1 MRITQA
7 DFPSRK
13 RFSITKIGQFL
24 VLASIVALAFV
35 SIGIREASAGT
46 PKPKYEI
53 AVTQPAAGG
62 KISPKAKLVKEG
74 KDAKFTIKPIKG
86 YHLLGVTIDGQPVF
100 NGTTIADANLT
111 RVGRSNK
118 YKYVFKAVTQAHD
131 IAAIFTGDNLTLRG
145 SLGSGYTTQT
155 SATTRSVG
163 AAGVQAL
170 DKKVD
175 KVIAIQSDRGYLG
188 ASSMQ
193 NSRSAII
200 GDDGTFSISLDTTK
214 DWLLVLIDSTAVSRT
229 DQFVGYIALNAGSSE
244 PLLQVPSTTSTISFF
259 DLGAINALGDVGQSE
274 NPVNPTD
281 FSLNSSQLLALA
293 KNDDAFKSVKNFI
306 INYDTVMNVYYT
318 LRPDFG
324 WRGNYVSIDGVFQDP
339 ASYVYRHYTSQ
350 LDSNTTSINMDKI
363 CGFNN
368 QARVTVEL
376 APPSDVTT
384 TSEQTPIATYN
395 PDNPI
400 SSNNITCSIATDG
413 YIEAADIDFG
423 ATNRYG
429 AVSQSYFAPLS
440 GDIPP
445 GYWQYFEAAQ
455 LKGQFDLAVAS
466 PFGPEGEIKGFVPS
480 IRINKDGTGA
490 ITSVDIKWYTWD
502 SSASQYVEITDI
514 TVLRYLIGNGDVY
527 FENTT
532 GGTRTYESVGFDP
545 ALQTSITPSM
555 YAWYY
560 GTDGPPDRQV
570 QGLGIFYSSGGIG
583 YKFQFFR

>member
-1 MRITQA
+1 M
-7 DFPSRK
+7 
-13 RFSITKIGQFL
+13 KIGQFL
-24 VLASIVALAFV
+24 VLAAIPVLASASI
-35 SIGIREASAGT
+35 SIWEASAAS

-53 AVTQPAAGG
+53 TVTQPAVGG
-62 KISPKAKLVKEG
+62 KITPTAKLVKEG
-74 KDAKFTIKPIKG
+74 KNAKFTIKPLKG

-100 NGTTIADANLT
+100 NGTSTTDANLT

-118 YKYVFKAVTQAHD
+118 YKYVFQTVTQAHA
-131 IAAIFTGDNLTLRG
+131 IAATFTGDNLTLRG
-145 SLGSGYTTQT
+145 SLGSGYTTVA
-155 SATTRSVG
+155 SAATRPNG

-188 ASSMQ
+188 ANSMQ

-200 GDDGTFSISLDTTK
+200 GDDGTFSLSLDTTK

-229 DQFVGYIALNAGSSE
+229 DQFVGYIALNTGSLE
-244 PLLQVPSTTSTISFF
+244 PLLQVPSTTSTISSF

-306 INYDTVMNVYYT
+306 INYDTATNVYYT

-324 WRGNYVSIDGVFQDP
+324 WRGDYESIDGVFQDP

-368 QARVTVEL
+368 QPRVIVEL

-384 TSEQTPIATYN
+384 TNEQMPVTVYN

-400 SSNNITCSIATDG
+400 SSNNVVCTTATDG
-413 YIEAADIDFG
+413 YIEAADLDFG

-429 AVSQSYFAPLS
+429 WVSQSYFAPLS

-445 GYWQYFEAAQ
+445 GYWQYFEADQ

-466 PFGPEGEIKGFVPS
+466 PFGPDGEIKGFVPRS
-480 IRINKDGTGA
+480 R
-490 ITSVDIKWYTWD
+490 
-502 SSASQYVEITDI
+502 
-514 TVLRYLIGNGDVY
+514 
-527 FENTT
+527 
-532 GGTRTYESVGFDP
+532 
-545 ALQTSITPSM
+545 
-555 YAWYY
+555 
-560 GTDGPPDRQV
+560 
-570 QGLGIFYSSGGIG
+570 
-583 YKFQFFR
+583 

>member
-1 MRITQA
+1 
-7 DFPSRK
+7 
-13 RFSITKIGQFL
+13 
-24 VLASIVALAFV
+24 
-35 SIGIREASAGT
+35 
-46 PKPKYEI
+46 
-53 AVTQPAAGG
+53 
-62 KISPKAKLVKEG
+62 
-74 KDAKFTIKPIKG
+74 
-86 YHLLGVTIDGQPVF
+86 
-100 NGTTIADANLT
+100 
-111 RVGRSNK
+111 
-118 YKYVFKAVTQAHD
+118 VFKAVTQAHD

-200 GDDGTFSISLDTTK
+200 GDDGTFSISLNTTK

-244 PLLQVPSTTSTISFF
+244 PLLQVPSTTSTISSF

-368 QARVTVEL
+368 QARVIVEL

-384 TSEQTPIATYN
+384 TSEQTPIAIYN

-400 SSNNITCSIATDG
+400 SSNNVICSIATDR
-413 YIEAADIDFG
+413 YIEAADLDFG

-429 AVSQSYFAPLS
+429 GVSQSYFAPLS

-445 GYWQYFEAAQ
+445 GYWQYFETDQ

-466 PFGPEGEIKGFVPS
+466 PFGPDGEIKGFVPS

-490 ITSVDIKWYTWD
+490 ISSVDIKWYTWD

-514 TVLRYLIGNGDVY
+514 SVLRYLIGNGDVY